1 MSDASMQERSESSD
15 DTGATYMPRLLSL
28 MNGKIPADLKTR
40 ADELTEL
47 YSTRESEIKKLGIE
61 IPPLWS
67 MVASNVVELIVELEK
82 IRRAARALLHADSP
96 ATIGKIISL
105 EQSKESFEAELPEQ
119 LDILHNVLTK
129 MAAKMAPPPAAP
141 GTVTTVPG
149 AVPSA
154 TAAHREREKPQR
166 SRSPSQDSIS
176 GHSSSGACRRRRRRR
191 SGGSG
196 PSRGREGHSP
206 SPCLDSLEQ
215 ASQGRRRRSQDSP
228 PRESSVGLEKANRAR
243 PPQISRSSGEMRK

>member
-1 MSDASMQERSESSD
+1 MSDASMQERSD

-67 MVASNVVELIVELEK
+67 MAASNVVELIVELEK

-141 GTVTTVPG
+141 GTVTTEPG

-176 GHSSSGACRRRRRRR
+176 GHSSSGACRWRRRR
-191 SGGSG
+191 
-196 PSRGREGHSP
+196 
-206 SPCLDSLEQ
+206 
-215 ASQGRRRRSQDSP
+215 
-228 PRESSVGLEKANRAR
+228 
-243 PPQISRSSGEMRK
+243 